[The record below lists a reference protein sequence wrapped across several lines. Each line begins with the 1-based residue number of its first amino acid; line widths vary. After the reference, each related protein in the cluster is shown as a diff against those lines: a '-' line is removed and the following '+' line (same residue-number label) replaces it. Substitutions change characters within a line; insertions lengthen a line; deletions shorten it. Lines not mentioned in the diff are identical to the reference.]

1 MGKMNVHEGHRERK
15 KRRFVESGLDSFE
28 EHEVL
33 ELLLY
38 YAIPRK
44 DTNPIA
50 HGLLK
55 KFGSL
60 DAVFAAPAEELMRVE
75 GVGENAAVLIR
86 LIQPLYRRIRIS
98 ATEETI
104 LNSVEK
110 AGAFFMGRFAGERTE
125 SMYQACLDAKGKLLQ
140 VQKLSSGDVN
150 FVHAD
155 IRAIV
160 QNALLCRASAVI
172 LAHNHPSGVALPSD
186 ADNAVTMQVRD
197 VLQSVG
203 VVLFDHII
211 VADDDFVSLRQN
223 GLLQD
228 G

>member
-1 MGKMNVHEGHRERK
+1 MNVHEGHRERK
-15 KRRFVESGLDSFE
+15 KRQFLENGLDAFQ

-50 HGLLK
+50 HALLK

-60 DAVFAAPAEELMRVE
+60 DAVFAAPVEELMRVE
-75 GVGENAAVLIR
+75 GVGENAAALIR
-86 LIQPLYRRIRIS
+86 LILPLYRRIRIS
-98 ATEETI
+98 ATEEETI

-110 AGAFFMGRFAGERTE
+110 VGAFFVGRFAGERTE
-125 SMYQACLDAKGKLLQ
+125 VMYQACLDAKGKLLG
-140 VQKLSSGDVN
+140 VQKLSTGDVN

-155 IRAIV
+155 IRGIV
-160 QNALLCRASAVI
+160 QNALLCRASAVV

-186 ADNAVTMQVRD
+186 ADNAVTLQIRE

-203 VVLFDHII
+203 VVLFDHVI

-228 G
+228 

>member
-1 MGKMNVHEGHRERK
+1 MNVHDGHRGRK
-15 KRRFVESGLDSFE
+15 KRQFLENGLDAFQ

-60 DAVFAAPAEELMRVE
+60 DAVFAAPVEELMRVE
-75 GVGENAAVLIR
+75 GVGENAAALIH

-98 ATEETI
+98 ATEEETV

-110 AGAFFMGRFAGERTE
+110 AGAFFVGRFAGERTE
-125 SMYQACLDAKGKLLQ
+125 SMYQACLDAKGKLLN
-140 VQKLSSGDVN
+140 VQKLASGDVN

-155 IRAIV
+155 IRGIV

-186 ADNAVTMQVRD
+186 ADNAVTLQVRD

>member
-1 MGKMNVHEGHRERK
+1 MNVHEGHRERK
-15 KRRFVESGLDSFE
+15 KRQFLENGLDAFQ

-38 YAIPRK
+38 YAIPRR

-50 HGLLK
+50 HALLK

-60 DAVFAAPAEELMRVE
+60 DAVFAAPVEELKRVE
-75 GVGENAAVLIR
+75 GVGENAAALIH
-86 LIQPLYRRIRIS
+86 LILPLYRRIRIS
-98 ATEETI
+98 AAEEETI
-104 LNSVEK
+104 LNSVENV
-110 AGAFFMGRFAGERTE
+110 GAFFVGRFAGERTE
-125 SMYQACLDAKGKLLQ
+125 SMYQACLDAKGKLLN
-140 VQKLSSGDVN
+140 VQKISSGDVN

-155 IRAIV
+155 IRGIV
-160 QNALLCRASAVI
+160 QNALLSRASAVV

-186 ADNAVTMQVRD
+186 ADNAVTLQIRE

-203 VVLFDHII
+203 VVLFDHVI

-223 GLLQD
+223 GLLRD
-228 G
+228 

>member
-1 MGKMNVHEGHRERK
+1 MNVHEGHRQRK
-15 KRRFVESGLDSFE
+15 KTQFLENGLDAFQ

-50 HGLLK
+50 HKLLK

-60 DAVFAAPAEELMRVE
+60 DAVFSAPVEELMRVE
-75 GVGENAAVLIR
+75 GVGENAAALIR
-86 LIQPLYRRIRIS
+86 LILPLYRRIRVS
-98 ATEETI
+98 ATAEETI
-104 LNSVEK
+104 LNSTEK
-110 AGAFFMGRFAGERTE
+110 VGSFFVSRFAGERSE
-125 SMYQACLDAKGKLLQ
+125 IMYQACLDAKGKLLN
-140 VQKLSSGDVN
+140 VTKLSTGDVN
-150 FVHAD
+150 SVYTD
-155 IRAIV
+155 IRSIV
-160 QNALLCRASAVI
+160 QNALLSHASAVI
-172 LAHNHPSGVALPSD
+172 LAHNHPSGIALPSD
-186 ADNAVTMQVRD
+186 ADNAVTLQIHQ

-203 VVLFDHII
+203 VTLFDHII

-223 GLLQD
+223 GLLQ

>member
-1 MGKMNVHEGHRERK
+1 MSVHEGHRGRK
-15 KRRFVESGLDSFE
+15 KRQFLDNGLDAFA

-38 YAIPRK
+38 YAIPRR

-50 HGLLK
+50 HALLK

-60 DAVFAAPAEELMRVE
+60 DAVFAAPVEELMRVE
-75 GVGENAAVLIR
+75 GVGENAAALIR
-86 LIQPLYRRIRIS
+86 LILPLYRRIRIS
-98 ATEETI
+98 AAEEETI
-104 LNSVEK
+104 LNSTEK
-110 AGAFFMGRFAGERTE
+110 AGAFFVGRFAGERTE
-125 SMYQACLDAKGKLLQ
+125 SMYQACLDAKGRLLN
-140 VQKLSSGDVN
+140 VQKLSTGDVN

-155 IRAIV
+155 IRGIV

-186 ADNAVTMQVRD
+186 ADNAVTLQVQD

-223 GLLQD
+223 GLLMN
-228 G
+228 

>member
-1 MGKMNVHEGHRERK
+1 MSVHDGHRQRK
-15 KRRFVESGLDSFE
+15 RSQFLENGLDAFQ

-50 HGLLK
+50 HALLK

-60 DAVFAAPAEELMRVE
+60 DAVFAAPVEELMRVE
-75 GVGENAAVLIR
+75 GVGENAAALIR

-98 ATEETI
+98 ATEEETI

-110 AGAFFMGRFAGERTE
+110 AGEFFVGRFAGERTE
-125 SMYQACLDAKGKLLQ
+125 SMYQACLDAKGKLLN
-140 VQKLSSGDVN
+140 VQRLSAGDVN

-155 IRAIV
+155 IRSIV

-186 ADNAVTMQVRD
+186 ADNAVTLQVHR

-203 VVLFDHII
+203 VTLFDHII

-223 GLLQD
+223 GLLLE
-228 G
+228 

>member
-1 MGKMNVHEGHRERK
+1 MNVHEGHRQRK
-15 KRRFVESGLDSFE
+15 RKQFLVSGLDAFQ

-50 HGLLK
+50 HALLK

-60 DAVFAAPAEELMRVE
+60 DAVFSAPVEELMRVE
-75 GVGENAAVLIR
+75 GIGENAAALIR
-86 LIQPLYRRIRIS
+86 LILPLYRRIRIS
-98 ATEETI
+98 ATAEETI
-104 LNSVEK
+104 LNSTEK
-110 AGAFFMGRFAGERTE
+110 AGAFFVSRFAGERTE
-125 SMYQACLDAKGKLLQ
+125 VMYQACLDAKGKLLS
-140 VQKLSSGDVN
+140 VTKLSTGDVN

-155 IRAIV
+155 IRSIV
-160 QNALLCRASAVI
+160 QNALLCHASAVI

-186 ADNAVTMQVRD
+186 ADNAVTLQVHQ
-197 VLQSVG
+197 VLQGVG

-223 GLLQD
+223 GLLYE
-228 G
+228 

>member
-1 MGKMNVHEGHRERK
+1 MSVHDGHRQRK
-15 KRRFVESGLDSFE
+15 RSQFLESGLDAFQ

-50 HGLLK
+50 HALLK

-60 DAVFAAPAEELMRVE
+60 DAVFAAPVEELMRVE
-75 GVGENAAVLIR
+75 GVGENAAALIR

-98 ATEETI
+98 ATEEETI

-110 AGAFFMGRFAGERTE
+110 AGEFFVGRFAGERTE
-125 SMYQACLDAKGKLLQ
+125 SMYQACLDAKGKLLN
-140 VQKLSSGDVN
+140 VQRLSAGDVN

-155 IRAIV
+155 IRSIV

-186 ADNAVTMQVRD
+186 ADNAVTLQVHR

-203 VVLFDHII
+203 VTLFDHII

-223 GLLQD
+223 GLLLE
-228 G
+228 

>member
-1 MGKMNVHEGHRERK
+1 MGEHDGHRQRK
-15 KRRFVESGLDSFE
+15 KSQFLHNGLDAFA

-38 YAIPRK
+38 YAIPRR
-44 DTNPIA
+44 DTNLVA
-50 HGLLK
+50 HALMK

-60 DAVFAAPAEELMRVE
+60 DAVFAAPVEELMEVD
-75 GVGENAAVLIR
+75 GVGENAATLIR
-86 LIQPLYRRIRIS
+86 LILPLYRRIRIS
-98 ATEETI
+98 ATEEETI

-110 AGAFFMGRFAGERTE
+110 AGAFFVGRFAGERTE
-125 SMYQACLDAKGKLLQ
+125 IMYQACIDAKGKLLN
-140 VQKLSSGDVN
+140 VHKLSTGGVN
-150 FVHAD
+150 FVHTD
-155 IRAIV
+155 IRGIV

-172 LAHNHPSGVALPSD
+172 LAHNHPSGIALPSD
-186 ADNAVTMQVRD
+186 ADNAVTLQIRE

-223 GLLQD
+223 GLLRD
-228 G
+228 